1 MSGQPQ
7 APKPS
12 SNIEFNALPGV
23 SWEPGQRRES
33 LQRMADYVA
42 GEAASAIDWYLRKK
56 TGKQWP
62 AKILR
67 SLAIGATAL
76 AGLIPMLA
84 TIFTDQGVPRIAP
97 AWASVALLVAAT
109 CVGLDRFFG
118 YSSGWMR
125 FLTTEMQIRHALHD
139 FLLDWET
146 RRAGWEGQ
154 DDPGAQEAEAGLQH
168 CKRFM
173 SEVNDILKAEMD
185 TWVTEFRTAV
195 ADIDKAAK
203 AQALILQLAAANI
216 TVTNG
221 EQCQDGWQ
229 LSVDGGA
236 PRAHRGTSSALR
248 NLVPGSHVVTVTGRI
263 GAQDRRAEMAFTVAA
278 GATAAVNL
286 TLA

>member
-1 MSGQPQ
+1 MGAQP
-7 APKPS
+7 PKPS
-12 SNIEFNALPGV
+12 SNIEFNPLPGV
-23 SWEPGQRRES
+23 SWEPDRRRES
-33 LQRMADYVA
+33 LQRVADYVA

-84 TIFTDQGVPRIAP
+84 EIITTESGVPRFSP
-97 AWASVALLVAAT
+97 VWASVALLVAAT
-109 CVGLDRFFG
+109 CVGIDRFFG
-118 YSSGWMR
+118 FSSGWMR
-125 FLTTEMQIRHALHD
+125 FLTTEMQIRRALHD

-146 RRAGWEGQ
+146 RRAGWEGK
-154 DDPGAQEAEAGLQH
+154 DLGAQEAEAGLQH
-168 CKRFM
+168 CKLFM

-185 TWVTEFRTAV
+185 TWVTEFRAAV

-203 AQALILQLAAANI
+203 AQALILQLGAANI

-236 PRAHRGTSSALR
+236 PRNHRGTSSALR
-248 NLVPGSHVVTVTGRI
+248 SLVPGSHTVTVVGLI
-263 GAQDRRAEMAFTVAA
+263 GTEERRAEKAFTVAA
-278 GATAAVNL
+278 TQMADVEL